1 LAIFINTLLEE
12 RRVDLF
18 FYLALPLTIIVFFA
32 CKHLYSVK
40 PWPILNPV
48 LLSILFLI
56 LIHFLFNLDYSQ
68 YKKGSYPLTAL
79 LEPAVVALALPLY
92 QQLHLLK
99 EQLSSILLSCL
110 LSVIAAFCCAFYI
123 MPLFGADLLTSASLA
138 PQSVT
143 TPIAME
149 ISKSLAGIVSLTAAM
164 VIFAGIIGSSIGLG
178 FLTFVRVKNRQAR
191 GIAIGCASHAL
202 GTAKVLEED
211 SIAGAFSSV
220 ALILCAIL
228 SAILMP
234 LFYVFLF

>member
-1 LAIFINTLLEE
+1 MFL
-12 RRVDLF
+12 
-18 FYLALPLTIIVFFA
+18 YLALPLTLVVFFA
-32 CKHLYSVK
+32 SKYLYAVK

-48 LLSILFLI
+48 LLSIFFLVLLHYLFS
-56 LIHFLFNLDYSQ
+56 LDYGQ
-68 YKKGSYPLTAL
+68 YQKGTYPLTAL
-79 LEPAVVALALPLY
+79 LEPAVVVLALPLY

-99 EQLSSILLSCL
+99 AKLNSILLACL
-110 LSVIAAFCCAFYI
+110 LSVATAFCCAFYI
-123 MPLFGADLLTSASLA
+123 MPLFGADLITSASLA

-149 ISKSLAGIVSLTAAM
+149 ISKSLQGVVSLTAAM

-178 FLTFVRVKNRQAR
+178 FLSLVGVKNSQAR

-202 GTAKVLEED
+202 GTARVLEED

-234 LFYVFLF
+234 LFYLLLF

>member
-1 LAIFINTLLEE
+1 MFL
-12 RRVDLF
+12 
-18 FYLALPLTIIVFFA
+18 YLALPLTLAVYFA
-32 CKHLYSVK
+32 SKYLYSVK

-48 LLSILFLI
+48 LVSILSLI
-56 LIHFLFNLDYSQ
+56 LIVYLLDLDYSQ
-68 YKKGSYPLTAL
+68 YKQGTYPLTGL

-92 QQLHLLK
+92 RQIHLLK
-99 EQLSSILLSCL
+99 EKLKNILFACL
-110 LSVIAAFCCAFYI
+110 LSVVTAFGCAFYI
-123 MPLFGADLLTSASLA
+123 MPLFGADLLTSASFA

-149 ISKSLAGIVSLTAAM
+149 ISKSLQGIVSLTAAM

-178 FLTFVRVKNRQAR
+178 FLTLIGVKNTHAR

-202 GTAKVLEED
+202 GTAKVLEVD

-228 SAILMP
+228 SALLMP
-234 LFYVFLF
+234 LFYLLLF

>member
-1 LAIFINTLLEE
+1 M
-12 RRVDLF
+12 F
-18 FYLALPLTIIVFFA
+18 FYLALPLTLLIFFA
-32 CKHLYSVK
+32 SKYLYSIK

-56 LIHFLFNLDYSQ
+56 LLHYLLGLDYKL
-68 YKKGSYPLTAL
+68 YEKGTYPLTAL
-79 LEPAVVALALPLY
+79 LEPAVVVLALPLY

-99 EQLSSILLSCL
+99 EKLNTILLACL
-110 LSVIAAFCCAFYI
+110 LSVVTAFCCAFYV
-123 MPLFGADLLTSASLA
+123 MPLFGADLLTSASFA

-149 ISKSLAGIVSLTAAM
+149 ISKSLQGIVSLTAAM
-164 VIFAGIIGSSIGLG
+164 VIFAGIIGSSVGLG
-178 FLTFVRVKNRQAR
+178 FLTLVGVKNRQAR

-211 SIAGAFSSV
+211 PVAGAFSSV

-228 SAILMP
+228 SAVLMP
-234 LFYVFLF
+234 LFYILLF

>member
-1 LAIFINTLLEE
+1 MFL
-12 RRVDLF
+12 
-18 FYLALPLTIIVFFA
+18 YLALPLTLLVFFGS
-32 CKHLYSVK
+32 KYLYSVK

-48 LLSILFLI
+48 LLSIVFLI
-56 LIHFLFNLDYSQ
+56 LIHYLLELDYSQ
-68 YKKGSYPLTAL
+68 YEKGSYPLTAL
-79 LEPAVVALALPLY
+79 LEPAVVVLALPLY

-99 EQLSSILLSCL
+99 AKLNSILLACL
-110 LSVIAAFCCAFYI
+110 LSVMTAFCSAFYI
-123 MPLFGADLLTSASLA
+123 MPLFGADLLTSASFA

-149 ISKSLAGIVSLTAAM
+149 ISKSLQGIVSLTAAM

-178 FLTFVRVKNRQAR
+178 FLTLVGVKNRQAR
-191 GIAIGCASHAL
+191 GVAIGCASHAL

-211 SIAGAFSSV
+211 SVAGAFSSV

-234 LFYVFLF
+234 LFYLFLF